1 MDRSAPKH
9 APLSAFVDVEDDT
22 PLPALD
28 RSTAERYGNCPA
40 SGRIVDLGLVP
51 TANDCTNSGNE
62 VHACLSTLIDLY
74 VDARG
79 EMSVPEM
86 VDTLTGEMHK
96 SRPDVQPDVID
107 ALKYSIWPFC
117 RFLDEIG
124 SARIVRYDGGR
135 AEKSG
140 QLSHNI
146 PSLGVCYTS
155 ELDLLYMG
163 PSKKILHEIDYKS
176 GYLKHTA
183 KTIAASFQFQSHAFL
198 VFKNYPD
205 VDVLEVSIWHTRNNS
220 IAYTVEFHRKDLPQ
234 FEARIYR
241 SAMEWKA
248 WHKADLAIV
257 PPWPSAEK
265 CRICDGRTLC
275 PIKPPAACA
284 DDPAGYVTA
293 MLALSAKLEAMRDEA
308 IEHVEA
314 TGADI
319 VTPDG
324 IAFGFSKPI
333 ERKPKAALYDTVPGS
348 DAPAVTRE
356 PKQRKSKSSKPA
368 REVSTPDDDALFEQA
383 IANLTRTE

>member
-9 APLSAFVDVEDDT
+9 APLSAFVDVDDEII
-22 PLPALD
+22 LPALD

-79 EMSVPEM
+79 EMTVGEM
-86 VDTLTGEMHK
+86 ADTLTGEMHK

-124 SARIVRYDGGR
+124 PARIVRYDGGR

-155 ELDLLYMG
+155 ELDLLYSG
-163 PSKKILHEIDYKS
+163 PSKKILHEVDYKS
-176 GYLKHTA
+176 GFKKHTA
-183 KTIAASFQFQSHAFL
+183 KSIASSFQFQSHAFL
-198 VFKNYPD
+198 VFKNFPD
-205 VDVLEVSIWHTRNNS
+205 VDVLEVSIWHTRNNA
-220 IAYTVEFHRKDLPQ
+220 IAYTVEFHRKDLPA

-241 SAMEWKA
+241 AAMEWKA
-248 WHKADLAIV
+248 WSKAELENI
-257 PPWPSAEK
+257 PTWPSAEK
-265 CRICDGRTLC
+265 CRLCDGAAHC
-275 PIKPPAACA
+275 PINPPRTCA
-284 DDPAGYVTA
+284 ENPELFLLSYN
-293 MLALSAKLEAMRDEA
+293 ALSVALEQMDIDLAG
-308 IEHVEA
+308 HVDQ
-314 TGADI
+314 TGQDI
-319 VTPDG
+319 VTDSG
-324 IAFGFSKPI
+324 LCYGVNKPAT
-333 ERKPKAALYDTVPGS
+333 RKPSPSLYT
-348 DAPAVTRE
+348 
-356 PKQRKSKSSKPA
+356 
-368 REVSTPDDDALFEQA
+368 L
-383 IANLTRTE
+383 